1 MIAAGVSGNTTRCH
15 EVRSVEKMNVAK
27 RKRIEA
33 AGWSVGSTA
42 DFLELSPE
50 EAAFIELKLRLS
62 ESLRKR
68 RTRQNLSQTALAKK
82 LKSSQSR
89 VAKMEAGDPSVSVDL
104 LLKALLATGATRN
117 DLARVFGPRGSRSGD

>member
-1 MIAAGVSGNTTRCH
+1 MNT
-15 EVRSVEKMNVAK
+15 AK
-27 RKRIEA
+27 RRRLEA
-33 AGWSVGSTA
+33 AGWKVGSTA

-50 EAAFIELKLRLS
+50 EAAFVELKLRLS

-117 DLARVFGPRGSRSGD
+117 DIARVFRSSGSKSGD